1 MSEEKKKILIIDD
14 ERAFSVMLQLNLSS
28 WEQYEVIIENDSRN
42 ALKTALQFI
51 PDLVLLDVIMPHL
64 EGPDVAGQFKI
75 EPQLKNIPIIFLTA
89 TVTHEEVEEN
99 KGMIGGHPF
108 ISKPSEIDTIVDLIE
123 QYT

>member
-75 EPQLKNIPIIFLTA
+75 KERDDYGCAVYQA
-89 TVTHEEVEEN
+89 TWQASHQ
-99 KGMIGGHPF
+99 P
-108 ISKPSEIDTIVDLIE
+108 
-123 QYT
+123 